1 MWIYPYVEFVHIAA
15 VILWLGGGSLSI
27 LSAIKAD
34 RADNPADFARVL
46 GDTVFFANRLFVP
59 AALVAFA
66 CGVTMAYLAELFSEL
81 WIWIGI
87 AGFAATFLTGACI
100 IKSRAD
106 KLLALIKS
114 DGASAAVF
122 GPGREI
128 VLVAKF
134 DYVVLFT
141 VAANM
146 VLKPTPSDT
155 AVLVVMAVIVLGA
168 GILFLR
174 PLFVPTAARTLG
186 GTVRH

>member
-1 MWIYPYVEFVHIAA
+1 
-15 VILWLGGGSLSI
+15 
-27 LSAIKAD
+27 
-34 RADNPADFARVL
+34 
-46 GDTVFFANRLFVP
+46 
-59 AALVAFA
+59 
-66 CGVTMAYLAELFSEL
+66 
-81 WIWIGI
+81 
-87 AGFAATFLTGACI
+87 
-100 IKSRAD
+100 
-106 KLLALIKS
+106 
-114 DGASAAVF
+114 
-122 GPGREI
+122 
-128 VLVAKF
+128 VAKF